1 MLSIKHISFFV
12 SKFIEEIGN
21 NNLNSYCCEIL
32 KAIKTE
38 TLKELILAN
47 DGNDLLWRHDIDCTK
62 EQIIDLMIEI
72 ETEIYEL
79 EKEMEDLQR

>member
-21 NNLNSYCCEIL
+21 NNLGSYCCEIL

-38 TLKELILAN
+38 TLKELILSN
-47 DGNDLLWRHDIDCTK
+47 DENDPLWKHDIDCTK
-62 EQIIDLMIEI
+62 EQIIDIMIEI

-79 EKEMEDLQR
+79 EKEIEDLQR